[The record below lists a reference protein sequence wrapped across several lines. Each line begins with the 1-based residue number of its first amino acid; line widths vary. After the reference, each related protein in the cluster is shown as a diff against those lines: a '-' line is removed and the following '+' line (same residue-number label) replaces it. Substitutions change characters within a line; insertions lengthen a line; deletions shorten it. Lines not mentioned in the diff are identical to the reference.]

1 VSDSLPDDHGAAEEG
16 AKAVHVDH
24 AQGFQAGDHNV
35 QNNRFTYVT
44 AGGDAFV
51 ADKDMNVQVLHV
63 HVPNTDEWGVGGIS
77 EGLKPVRAA
86 LPAGAGVFVGRE
98 ADLAKLLELLD
109 PKASGTVP
117 SVVFISGMA
126 GVGKSELAVQ
136 AAHAAVHNGWFPG
149 GVLFASLG
157 DDPKLAEIALDGFL
171 SAVGVPGDAAP
182 ADLQARSRLFSQ
194 VIGQY
199 AEAGMPVLVVID
211 NAISVGQCELLLPAG
226 SRALVTSRDELTILG
241 NARFYQLDVLR
252 DEAGADLLAGR
263 LRESLGEDTRVA
275 DYPEDARAVARL
287 CGGLPLAL
295 WIAAAILTAHR
306 SRSLATLAADLLD
319 ARTRL
324 DELHWQD
331 RDNERG
337 VRVAFDVSYRGIRAE
352 VARVFHLLAANPGP
366 EISTA
371 AAAVLTDLD
380 QRTVRGHLE
389 ELART
394 HLIETGSGDARWRM
408 HDLIRIYAGEE
419 QPDGADDARARLTVY
434 YMDMAAAA
442 TRHLSAT
449 AHRPAGDAF
458 AGYAEALKWLD
469 SEYPN
474 LAAIALLPAPMFA
487 YIALGLWRYFELR
500 RRVNDGI
507 MLTGHAL
514 IIAREFGERG
524 REAEAMSDLGSLFRQ
539 ARMFEEAMTAGR
551 GAVAAYRSLDDQHG
565 LGIALS
571 NLTATLAAAER
582 WEEAIATGRDAAAV
596 CRSLGELDHEAIAVG
611 NIAVALRMT
620 GRLEE
625 SIEAF
630 RDALSAMRQA
640 GDKRSEG
647 ATLVNLGSALEEAG
661 RLDEAIAAE
670 RQAAEIFTATL
681 DRASEGMALSNL
693 GGFLRLKD
701 QAREAVPV
709 LRAAVAALTDAGD
722 AHSRGAALLNLA
734 MALEDDGHR
743 DDAIRALT
751 GAVADYRQ
759 TSDHAGEGNAERD
772 RGRALLRAGR
782 PDEAAEALR
791 AAAGIFR
798 ETGKQRDEGIALS
811 LLCMVLQ
818 PGEAVE
824 VLRAAVEIFRQTGD
838 RHEEGLALG
847 QLGILL
853 PESQREEAEAA
864 LENAVAAF
872 RELGEA
878 ELEHKAMSHLIALR
892 SPVPTL
898 AWLRASKKA
907 GLVDEIAPGVWA
919 HVTMI
924 GGPDDEEGRRM
935 VEEHR
940 ALIRK
945 LAAETAGK
953 TARKQPRRTSRK
965 KRRRADLHAIQVK
978 LSTFNET
985 VISHH
990 TNLPSIRAQNA
1001 HSRTP

>member
-1 VSDSLPDDHGAAEEG
+1 MSDSLPDDHGATEQDAE
-16 AKAVHVDH
+16 AVHVGH
-24 AQGFQAGDHNV
+24 AQGIQVGDHNL
-35 QNNRFTYVT
+35 QDNHFTYVT

-51 ADKDMNVQVLHV
+51 ADRDMNVQVLHV
-63 HVPNTDEWGVGGIS
+63 HIGNAEGGGTGGINV
-77 EGLKPVRAA
+77 GLKPVRAA
-86 LPAGAGVFVGRE
+86 LPAGSGVFVGRE

-109 PKASGTVP
+109 PALSGTVP
-117 SVVFISGMA
+117 PAVLINGMA

-136 AAHAAVHNGWFPG
+136 TAHAAVHNGWFPG
-149 GVLFASLG
+149 GVLFVTLS

-171 SAVGVPGDAAP
+171 SAVGIPGDVAP
-182 ADLQARSRLFSQ
+182 SDPQVRSRLFSW
-194 VIGQY
+194 VISQY

-211 NAISVGQCELLLPAG
+211 NAVSAGQCELLLPAG
-226 SRALVTSRDELTILG
+226 SRALVTSRDELATLD
-241 NARFYQLDVLR
+241 NVRFYALDVLG

-263 LRESLGEDTRVA
+263 LRESLGEDARVA

-295 WIAAAILTAHR
+295 WIAAAILTAHK

-324 DELHWQD
+324 DELHWKD
-331 RDNERG
+331 RDKEQG
-337 VRVAFDVSYRGIRAE
+337 VRAAFDVSYRGIPAD

-394 HLIETGSGDARWRM
+394 HLIETGSDDSRWRM

-419 QPDGADDARARLTVY
+419 EPDGADDARARLTVY
-434 YMDMAAAA
+434 YTDMATAA
-442 TRHLSAT
+442 TGHLTAT
-449 AHRPAGDAF
+449 AHRPAGDTF
-458 AGYAEALKWLD
+458 TGYAEALKWLD

-474 LAAIALLPAPMFA
+474 LAAIALLPDPMFA

-507 MLTGHAL
+507 MLTRHAL
-514 IIAREFGERG
+514 LIAREFGEHA

-539 ARMFEEAMTAGR
+539 ARMFEEALTVGR
-551 GAVAAYRSLDDQHG
+551 KAVAAYRSLDDQHG
-565 LGIALS
+565 LGMALS
-571 NLTATLAAAER
+571 NLAATLAAAER
-582 WEEAIATGRDAAAV
+582 WEEAISTGTDAAAV
-596 CRSLGELDHEAIAVG
+596 CRSLGERDNEAIAVG

-630 RDALSAMRQA
+630 RDVLAAMRRT
-640 GDKRSEG
+640 GDKRAEG
-647 ATLVNLGSALEEAG
+647 AALANLGSALQETG

-670 RQAAEIFTATL
+670 RQAAEIFAATF

-693 GGFLRLKD
+693 GGFLRLQD
-701 QAREAVPV
+701 QAGEAVPV
-709 LRAAVAALTDAGD
+709 LRAAVDALTDADD
-722 AHSRGAALLNLA
+722 AHSRGTALLNLA
-734 MALEDDGHR
+734 MALEDDGHL
-743 DDAIRALT
+743 DEAIRALT
-751 GAVADYRQ
+751 DAIADYRQ
-759 TSDHAGEGNAERD
+759 TSDQTGEGNAERD
-772 RGRALLRAGR
+772 RGRVLLHAGR
-782 PDEAAEALR
+782 PDEAAGAFR
-791 AAAGIFR
+791 AAAGIFH
-798 ETGKQRDEGIALS
+798 EIGKQREEGIALS

-818 PGEAVE
+818 PNEAVDI
-824 VLRAAVEIFRQTGD
+824 LRAAVEIFRETGD

-853 PESQREEAEAA
+853 PEARREEAETA
-864 LENAVAAF
+864 LENAVAVF

-878 ELEHKAMSHLIALR
+878 ELERNAMSRLIALR
-892 SPVPTL
+892 SPALTL
-898 AWLRASKKA
+898 AEFRARKRA
-907 GLVDEIAPGVWA
+907 GLVDEIAPGVWVG
-919 HVTMI
+919 VTMI
-924 GGPDDEEGRRM
+924 GGPDDEEGRRI
-935 VEEHR
+935 VEETR

-945 LAAETAGK
+945 SAAETAEN

-965 KRRRADLHAIQVK
+965 RRRRADLHGSQLTASHSQRNHR
-978 LSTFNET
+978 LSPPKSAKPVHAECPLCST
-985 VISHH
+985 
-990 TNLPSIRAQNA
+990 
-1001 HSRTP
+1001 